1 MTIQHLFS
9 YSFVVVHRRLY
20 SWVHPHAFQMQSL
33 FQNIMDTSRKLNKNT
48 NLAAKIRCLY
58 SVLRGC
64 VASRDI
70 RQNSSVSQQQGSWL
84 HRVIQG
90 PRHFSVWGS
99 AVFLGILLFD
109 DQSVDETETV
119 WRSQTRSYVLQPK
132 GIRHDHG
139 SGPLARTSS
148 LACVKVGGLEKDDHF
163 LQCTQ
168 GEGNADIR
176 EPWKNQPQ
184 R

>member
-1 MTIQHLFS
+1 MPTMMRYQMSTFYIKFLNFSLLMTIQHLFS
-9 YSFVVVHRRLY
+9 YSFVVVSRRLY
-20 SWVHPHAFQMQSL
+20 SWVHPHAFQIQSL
-33 FQNIMDTSRKLNKNT
+33 FQNIMDASRKLNKNT

-58 SVLRGC
+58 SALRGC

-109 DQSVDETETV
+109 DHQWMRQRPCGEVRPALMCFSPKALDMTPAQVL
-119 WRSQTRSYVLQPK
+119 WRELVSW
-132 GIRHDHG
+132 
-139 SGPLARTSS
+139 LA
-148 LACVKVGGLEKDDHF
+148 
-163 LQCTQ
+163 
-168 GEGNADIR
+168 
-176 EPWKNQPQ
+176 
-184 R
+184 